1 MALEKVLK
9 IENAMIAGF
18 LYNKMLEAKKA
29 GIEVSYKVELEHEY
43 PVSEVW
49 LAEVI
54 GILFD
59 HATAN
64 LTGARLPEKKMYFK
78 LRQKEENITI
88 KFAYISKILSLDE
101 MIGMWGNK
109 GNKTDLYRL
118 RQLAEKNNG
127 EILVKTKA
135 VDDINYLC
143 IKVKLPAKTQAGKH
157 IFCIHK
163 VDSL

>member
-29 GIEVSYKVELEHEY
+29 GIEVRYKVELEREY

-59 HATAN
+59 HATAS
-64 LTGARLPEKKMYFK
+64 LTDARLPEKKIYFK
-78 LRQKEENITI
+78 LR
-88 KFAYISKILSLDE
+88 
-101 MIGMWGNK
+101 
-109 GNKTDLYRL
+109 
-118 RQLAEKNNG
+118 
-127 EILVKTKA
+127 
-135 VDDINYLC
+135 
-143 IKVKLPAKTQAGKH
+143 
-157 IFCIHK
+157 
-163 VDSL
+163 